1 MLHTETI
8 AEQMVLKEMKW
19 INNMKTGTIIDSTV
33 LWLSRL
39 FGVLNLPIAFI
50 AVIDLSSAVY
60 VKDIPHTSEQWA
72 GFLTAIAVLTGVVAG
87 LTIRR
92 SHSTNRKMVHLLIAA
107 FGLMLTF
114 GSLTRLVRIIFD
126 GWLY

>member
-1 MLHTETI
+1 
-8 AEQMVLKEMKW
+8 MVLKEMRW
-19 INNMKTGTIIDSTV
+19 INNMKTGTTINSTV

-60 VKDIPHTSEQWA
+60 VKDIPHTSEQWT
-72 GFLTAIAVLTGVVAG
+72 GFLTAITVLAGAAAG

-92 SHSTNRKMVHLLIAA
+92 SHSPNRKMAHLLIAA
-107 FGLMLTF
+107 LGLMLTS
-114 GSLTRLVRIIFD
+114 GSLMRLVRTMFA
-126 GWLY
+126 GWLS

>member
-1 MLHTETI
+1 
-8 AEQMVLKEMKW
+8 MVLKEMRW
-19 INNMKTGTIIDSTV
+19 INNMKTENTIDSTV

-50 AVIDLSSAVY
+50 AVIDLSAIFIGF
-60 VKDIPHTSEQWA
+60 IPHTLEQWT
-72 GFLTAIAVLTGVVAG
+72 GFLTAIAVLAGAIAG

-92 SHSTNRKMVHLLIAA
+92 SHSPNRKMAHLLIAA

-114 GSLTRLVRIIFD
+114 GALMRLVRTVLFA
-126 GWLY
+126 GWFS